1 MERGVPEHFANTV
14 GHRVQVDIDT
24 LIPEDL
30 NIIVTPP
37 PIRGGEYKVQIMNKV
52 LAEAQF
58 TVGSL
63 GLRSI
68 QQLFP

>member
-1 MERGVPEHFANTV
+1 MCRYFEDYWT
-14 GHRVQVDIDT
+14 QVVVA